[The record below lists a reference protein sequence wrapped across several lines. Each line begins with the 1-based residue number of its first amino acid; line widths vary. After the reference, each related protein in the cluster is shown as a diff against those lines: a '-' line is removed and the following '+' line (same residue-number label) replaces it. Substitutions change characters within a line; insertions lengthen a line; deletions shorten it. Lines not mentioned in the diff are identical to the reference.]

1 MDETPGMPAYLIQR
15 LGGALLVMFGV
26 VSLVFLLIHLIPGD
40 PVEVMLGESASG
52 ADREALRDALGLN
65 LPLSVQY
72 LDYLAGL
79 MQLDLGT
86 SIHFRRPVTELLL
99 ERLPATGLL
108 AAATLLVTVL
118 LALPLGIM
126 AAVRRNTAWDSGA
139 MGFSMLG
146 VSIPN
151 FWLGPLLILVFSLWL
166 GWFPVSGQS
175 GFGSVVLPALTLGTG
190 LTAVLSRMV
199 RSSMLEVLGEDYI
212 RTARAK
218 GLPPYRVVLQH
229 GLRNALLPV
238 ITLLGLQLGALL
250 AGAVI
255 TETVFS
261 WPGVGLLMIEAIQ
274 SRDYPVVQACVLL
287 ISLSYVIVNLLTD
300 IAYAWVDPRI
310 RLGAPQ

>member
-1 MDETPGMPAYLIQR
+1 MPAYLVQR
-15 LGGALLVMFGV
+15 LGSALLVMFGV

-40 PVEVMLGESASG
+40 PIEVMLGESASG
-52 ADREALRDALGLN
+52 ADREALRAALGLN
-65 LPLSVQY
+65 QPLPVQY
-72 LDYLAGL
+72 LDYLGGL
-79 MQLDLGT
+79 LQLDLGT
-86 SIHFRRPVTELLL
+86 SIHFRRPVSALLL

-108 AAATLLVTVL
+108 AAASLLVTVL

-126 AAVRRNTAWDSGA
+126 AAVRRNTIWDSGA

-175 GFGSVVLPALTLGTG
+175 GLGSVVLPALTLGTG

-218 GLPPYRVVLQH
+218 GLPPHRVVLRH

-310 RLGAPQ
+310 RFGAQP